1 MSPVANGECQAMA
14 NTNFGRQIPGAVFDP
29 DLLSGW
35 GNRNYNWEFSTGVQ
49 HELLPRV
56 GVDVAYFRRWFGNF
70 EVIDNLALSPSDFDR
85 FAITL
90 PTTDARLPNAGSPLG
105 GFFALNPAKFGVPA
119 QLFSHAFG
127 QRTASRSSTG
137 TALTSA

>member
-1 MSPVANGECQAMA
+1 MNPGANGECQAMA
-14 NTNFGRQIPGAVFDP
+14 NTNFGKRIPGAVFDS

-56 GVDVAYFRRWFGNF
+56 GVDVAYFRRWYGNF
-70 EVIDNLALSPSDFDR
+70 EVTDNLALSPADFDR

-90 PTTDARLPNAGSPLG
+90 PTTDARLPNAG
-105 GFFALNPAKFGVPA
+105 FAAGWLLCPEASQLRRAGPAVP
-119 QLFSHAFG
+119 HAFR
-127 QRTASRSSTG
+127 QVRQADR
-137 TALTSA
+137 ALERC

>member
-1 MSPVANGECQAMA
+1 MA
-14 NTNFGRQIPGAVFDP
+14 NTNFGNRIPGAVFDP

-35 GNRNYNWEFSTGVQ
+35 GSRNYNWEFSTGVQ

-56 GVDVAYFRRWFGNF
+56 GVDVAYFRRWYGNF
-70 EVIDNLALSPSDFDR
+70 EVIDNLALSPADFDR

-105 GFFALNPAKFGVPA
+105 GFFALKPASFGVPA
-119 QLFSHAFG
+119 QQFHTLSDNVRKAD
-127 QRTASRSSTG
+127 R
-137 TALTSA
+137 ALERC